1 MKPAA
6 FGIMIFGLLGCQTTE
21 VTTNDGRALPPLPT
35 PIPQPPENIQIDAMT

>member
-21 VTTNDGRALPPLPT
+21 VTTNDGRALPPLART
-35 PIPQPPENIQIDAMT
+35 AYF